1 MSVTRKM
8 LKAMGIE
15 EDKIDQIIEA
25 HRESVDAVAEER
37 DKYKEQAEKLANVEK
52 DLVKANAKLEDL
64 ADASEKLKN
73 LQKEYDGYRADVE
86 AKATKAEKARMY
98 KELLTKAGIP
108 EKRQDAILKVTN
120 LDDVKVGKDGKL
132 ENAKELSESIN
143 QEWADFKVTEKIK
156 GADIFNPPSST
167 GGMPKTREEI
177 MAIKDTSARQKAWD
191 ELLSY
196 ERSR

>member
-167 GGMPKTREEI
+167 FASHLFLLLQLHLQLVTRI
-177 MAIKDTSARQKAWD
+177 TKKKQQ
-191 ELLSY
+191 LPL
-196 ERSR
+196 

>member
-73 LQKEYDGYRADVE
+73 LQKEYAGYRADVE

-132 ENAKELSESIN
+132 ENAKELADSIN
-143 QEWADFKVTEKIK
+143 QEWADFRVTEKIK
-156 GADIFNPPSST
+156 GADVFNPPSST
-167 GGMPKTREEI
+167 GGTPKTREEI
-177 MAIKDTSARQKAWD
+177 MAIKDTAARQKAWD